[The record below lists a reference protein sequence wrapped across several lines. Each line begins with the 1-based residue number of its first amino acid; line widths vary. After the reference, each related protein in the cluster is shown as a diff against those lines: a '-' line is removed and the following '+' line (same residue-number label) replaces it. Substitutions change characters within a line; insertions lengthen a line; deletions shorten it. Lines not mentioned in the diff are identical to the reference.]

1 LNVQYLY
8 RYCKLKLQEKL
19 IIAIYVHVMYNIF
32 HLIMRVQAI
41 AWQKSQMKNE
51 AEKLDHPEEKLYTIG
66 TVSKL
71 TGVGAITLR
80 AWERRHGLI
89 HPVRKESGHRL
100 YTRRHIDQ
108 INRITSLTASGL
120 RISQIRPEML
130 ETDPFEADDDSAADH
145 WKQYLNGMI
154 SAIVSFDEERLE
166 EIYNEALSLHP
177 IGMVTTRLLTP
188 LLMELGL
195 RWETQQASVAEEH
208 FFAFYLRNKLGARF
222 HHRSQGKSGSR
233 LLLAGLPNEYHEIAL
248 LLFAL
253 AAVESGYRVLI
264 LGANMPMDE
273 LASVAEKKNC
283 RAIILS
289 GAIEASERT
298 LNRDLPELVRNASV
312 PVFVGGLSSVYGCDA
327 INRAGGEALGRDID
341 QGLSRLKEVV
351 PPG

>member
-1 LNVQYLY
+1 M
-8 RYCKLKLQEKL
+8 
-19 IIAIYVHVMYNIF
+19 I
-32 HLIMRVQAI
+32 
-41 AWQKSQMKNE
+41 QMNAR
-51 AEKLDHPEEKLYTIG
+51 AETIDHPEEKLYTIG

-100 YTRRHIDQ
+100 YTRTHIDQ

-130 ETDPFEADDDSAADH
+130 QTDSVEDEEASAPDH

-154 SAIVSFDEERLE
+154 AATVSFDEERLE

-188 LLMELGL
+188 LLVELGL
-195 RWETQQASVAEEH
+195 RWAEQNAGVAEEH

-222 HHRSQGKSGSR
+222 HHRPMRKSGAR
-233 LLLAGLPNEYHEIAL
+233 LLLAGLPNEFHEIAL

-253 AAVESGYRVLI
+253 AAAESGYQVLI

-273 LASVAEKKNC
+273 LGAVAEKKKC
-283 RAIILS
+283 SAIILS
-289 GAIEASERT
+289 GAMEISEHT
-298 LNRDLPELVRNASV
+298 LTRDLPTLVRASNV

-327 INRAGGEALGRDID
+327 IARAGAEALGRDID
-341 QGLSRLKEVV
+341 QGLGRLKNIVS
-351 PPG
+351 PN